1 MNTRFLARQAAVAA
15 IYMVL
20 TIVLSGISY
29 GPLQFRV
36 SEVMT
41 LLPFYNKEY
50 IWGITVG
57 CILANIASPFGIV
70 DIIVGSFAS
79 FLAAV
84 IMSRMKNIWLA
95 SLMPAITNILVG
107 VQIALMSSEPLNFF
121 VVTGQIMLSQFIIV
135 TIIGVPLFKVLTKNK
150 SFVNM
155 LESNDKKS
163 FRS

>member
-1 MNTRFLARQAAVAA
+1 MRLFLGGGIMNTRFLARQAAVAA

-41 LLPFYNKEY
+41 LLPFYNEEY

-107 VQIALMSSEPLNFF
+107 
-121 VVTGQIMLSQFIIV
+121 
-135 TIIGVPLFKVLTKNK
+135 
-150 SFVNM
+150 
-155 LESNDKKS
+155 
-163 FRS
+163 

>member
-155 LESNDKKS
+155 LELNDKKS
-163 FRS
+163 FIS

>member
-15 IYMVL
+15 VYMVL
-20 TIVLSGISY
+20 TIGLSGISY

-155 LESNDKKS
+155 LELNDKKS

>member
-1 MNTRFLARQAAVAA
+1 MNTKVLARQAAVAA

-20 TIVLSGISY
+20 TIALSGISY

-36 SEVMT
+36 TEVMT

-50 IWGITVG
+50 IWGITIG
-57 CILANIASPFGIV
+57 CILANLASPFGII

-84 IMSRMKNIWLA
+84 IMSRMKNIWAA
-95 SLMPAITNILVG
+95 SFMPAITNILVG
-107 VQIALMSSEPLNFF
+107 IQIAVMSGTAANFF
-121 VVTGQIMLSQFIIV
+121 VITGQIMLSQFIIV

-150 SFVNM
+150 AFI
-155 LESNDKKS
+155 ESLKLKG
-163 FRS
+163 

>member
-1 MNTRFLARQAAVAA
+1 MNTKVLARQAAVAA

-20 TIVLSGISY
+20 TIALSGISY

-36 SEVMT
+36 TEVMT

-50 IWGITVG
+50 IWGITIG
-57 CILANIASPFGIV
+57 CILANLASPFGII

-84 IMSRMKNIWLA
+84 IMSRMKNIWAA

-107 VQIALMSSEPLNFF
+107 VQIAVMSGTGANFF
-121 VVTGQIMLSQFIIV
+121 VVTGQIMVSQFIIV

-150 SFVNM
+150 AFI
-155 LESNDKKS
+155 ESLKLKG
-163 FRS
+163 

>member
-155 LESNDKKS
+155 LELNDKKS

>member
-41 LLPFYNKEY
+41 LLSFYNKEY

-155 LESNDKKS
+155 LELNDKKS

>member
-84 IMSRMKNIWLA
+84 IMSRMKIIWLA

-155 LESNDKKS
+155 LELNDKKS

>member
-57 CILANIASPFGIV
+57 CILANIASPFGIM

-155 LESNDKKS
+155 LELNDKKS

>member
-121 VVTGQIMLSQFIIV
+121 VVTGQIMVSQFIIV

-155 LESNDKKS
+155 LELNDKKS